1 MCVCVRACLFWRTV
15 VYAYKKKIMGFVCVF
30 VVYVCRDHG
39 CEISM
44 AFPSVGASATDL
56 VGVLCVG
63 VYVCVFV

>member
-1 MCVCVRACLFWRTV
+1 MCVCVC
-15 VYAYKKKIMGFVCVF
+15 VCGVC
-30 VVYVCRDHG
+30 VCRDHG

-56 VGVLCVG
+56 VCVLCVG